1 MGEYCENCGAYIPTG
16 AKHCLSCG
24 KTVDKCDLT
33 HSEEK
38 KKQKNTGV
46 VFPPP
51 VTYGKDGTKS
61 VIDLRPIVCGHKAD
75 VIHIDGHFTLK
86 DAQASV
92 KSVSELPSPDDGT
105 YRNILG
111 EIITIRGD
119 KFVKI
124 SLEIIGKL
132 DE

>member
-16 AKHCLSCG
+16 YNLCLACG

-33 HSEEK
+33 HSEKE

-51 VTYGKDGTKS
+51 VTYGKDGPKS
-61 VIDLRPIVCGHKAD
+61 IIDLRPIVCGHKAD

-92 KSVSELPSPDDGT
+92 KSVCELPSPYDAT

-111 EIITIRGD
+111 ETITLRAG
-119 KFVKI
+119 KFAKI
-124 SLEIIGKL
+124 TLEIFGEL